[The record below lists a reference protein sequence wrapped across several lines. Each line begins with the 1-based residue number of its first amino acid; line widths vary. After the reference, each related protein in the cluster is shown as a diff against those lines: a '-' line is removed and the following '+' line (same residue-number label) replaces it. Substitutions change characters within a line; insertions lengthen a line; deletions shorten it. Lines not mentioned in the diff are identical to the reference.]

1 MIIPKKETD
10 WADFACSL
18 RGQLIISQALII
30 AIQELKKVPSP
41 YTETSN
47 ILDMEDLHRHL
58 FPIYDEE
65 MLHHERVS
73 LVTGGAEDRVDKIV
87 ESTEKETTNEQ

>member
-41 YTETSN
+41 YTEKSN

-73 LVTGGAEDRVDKIV
+73 LVNKIV